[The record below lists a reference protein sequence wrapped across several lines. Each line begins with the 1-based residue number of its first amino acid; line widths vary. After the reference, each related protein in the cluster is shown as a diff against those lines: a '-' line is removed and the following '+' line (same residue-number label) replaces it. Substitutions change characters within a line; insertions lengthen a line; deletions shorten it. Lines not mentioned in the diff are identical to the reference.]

1 MRSRQRSQAVVEF
14 GIVAISFTLIMF
26 AIADFG
32 LLLNDWLSVS
42 SGVRTLARDAA
53 VGAVQGYP
61 LGAPGT
67 GLDGE
72 ARALKIPGVTADPHF
87 GGSYCCA
94 PGSALVLSVV
104 FYDQCTPGV
113 GACARI
119 GDAGADA
126 LNTLDDRYGT
136 PPYHGTCTT
145 HGTCAHPSP
154 PKSGLCNGNP
164 CQGDSVVVT
173 LTAFGAQVI
182 TPLVR
187 PFFSLPN
194 QCPDNSSPSRCYVP
208 LSSTV
213 TMRFEGDILS

>member
-14 GIVAISFTLIMF
+14 GIVAITFTLIMF

-32 LLLNDWLSVS
+32 LLLNNWLSVS
-42 SGVRTLARDAA
+42 SGVRGIARDAA
-53 VGAVQGYP
+53 VGQVQGYP
-61 LGAPGT
+61 PVPPGN

-72 ARALKIPGVTADPHF
+72 ARALKMPGVTADPHF
-87 GGSYCCA
+87 GGAYCCA

-113 GACARI
+113 GTCDRI
-119 GDAGADA
+119 GEGVADP
-126 LNTLDDRYGT
+126 LSTLDNRYGT
-136 PPYHGTCTT
+136 VPYRGTCTPP
-145 HGTCAHPSP
+145 GCLHPSP
-154 PKSGLCNGNP
+154 PKAGTCHGNP

-173 LTAFGAQVI
+173 LTAAGAQVI

-187 PFFSLPN
+187 PFFNQPG
-194 QCPDNSSPSRCYVP
+194 QCPDSSSPSRCYVP

-213 TMRFEGDILS
+213 TMRFEGDIL